1 MSITGKIRKYNRK
14 DQLIA
19 ACLHNSAEI
28 SDYYILMHFRLR
40 LYFYALCTKDHFHI
54 PSTISLHK
62 CQL

>member
-28 SDYYILMHFRLR
+28 SDYNI
-40 LYFYALCTKDHFHI
+40 I
-54 PSTISLHK
+54 
-62 CQL
+62 